1 MHLKIKRV
9 IIYRMEEEKP
19 DILVIIEELQ
29 NKIINIEKEN
39 ERLRE
44 KIEKLESI
52 WLSREKY

>member
-1 MHLKIKRV
+1 
-9 IIYRMEEEKP
+9 MEEEKP

-39 ERLRE
+39 KCLRE
-44 KIEKLESI
+44 KIEKLESM